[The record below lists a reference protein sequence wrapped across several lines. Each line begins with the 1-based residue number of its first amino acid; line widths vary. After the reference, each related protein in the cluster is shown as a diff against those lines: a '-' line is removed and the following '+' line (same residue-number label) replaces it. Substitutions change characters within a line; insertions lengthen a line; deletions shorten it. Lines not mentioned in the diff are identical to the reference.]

1 VCDLWD
7 PAGVNSIDFSKIK
20 KDCDLLREYNCQVDI
35 ERINYKQYTNKTYYS
50 CDDGGFLNVID
61 NDDIF
66 ICYDIFH
73 TENGATEKRIYARMY
88 IITCLISIVLKTKH

>member
-1 VCDLWD
+1 VDRHLNIIRIRGCDLWD

-20 KDCDLLREYNCQVDI
+20 KDCDLLRREYNCQVDI

-66 ICYDIFH
+66 ICYAAH
-73 TENGATEKRIYARMY
+73 EKR
-88 IITCLISIVLKTKH
+88 TKTPTTFFVLVWRTA